1 MKKTPKNPEPVPPG
15 APDLRRQA
23 EAIELRRRM
32 EAGIA
37 RLQKPSAALSP
48 EETQRLLHELQ
59 VHQIE
64 LELQNEQLR
73 RTQVALEESGERY
86 FDLYDLAPVGY
97 VTVSEEGMLLEANL
111 AVATLMGMP
120 RGALV
125 RQMFSAFILKE
136 DQDIYYHHRR
146 QLFETGVP
154 QAVDLRMQKPDG
166 AIFWAHL
173 DAAAVKDA
181 EGGPACRIVLG
192 DITARKQAEL
202 TLSERESHYRVL
214 FESSSDALLLL
225 AADTGRVLEANAMA
239 LALYG
244 YGHDELLAMKNTD
257 LSAEPDETFRY
268 SREAQSSPGQVFNIP
283 LRLHRRKDGTV
294 FPVEI
299 TARSFV
305 RNGQPVL
312 LVACRDITARKQS
325 EAYRE
330 LVRKILQILNEPAGF
345 QDSIAQVL
353 AALKTWIGVNA
364 VGIRLRGFNAV
375 GIRLQDGEDF
385 PYFAQQGFSKDFLMT
400 ENTLV
405 ERGKDGGVCRDKD
418 GKVSLECTCGL
429 VLAGKTDP
437 SNPLFTR
444 GGSFWTNDSFPL
456 LDLPPDQDPRLHPR
470 NQCIH
475 QGYASVA
482 LVPIR
487 TKGGI
492 MGMIQINDRRK
503 GCFTLEIIEIL
514 EVIAAYVG
522 MALMR
527 RQAEEEQTRSH
538 ELLVNLARLVP
549 GVIYQ
554 YRLYPDGRS
563 AFPYSSPGLN
573 DMYEVTPEEVREDAT
588 PAFGRL
594 HPEDAARVRAAIHE
608 SARTLATFYCE
619 FRVILPR
626 QGLRWRWGQAQP
638 ERMEDGGTL
647 WHGII
652 SDITDRKQAEDAL
665 RAGEEKYRI
674 LVETT
679 NTGFLILD
687 HEGKVIDANAEYVR
701 LTGRGKL
708 GDILGRPVLEWTA
721 GHDQERNAAA
731 VAQCIRDGFVRNF
744 LIDYVDGN
752 GRITPVEVNAAIVG
766 EGAAMRI
773 VSLCRDITDRK
784 QADDALR
791 ESVQNYRTLMDSGQ
805 ALIWVA
811 GPDKLCTYFN
821 RVWLDFTGRTLGQEM
836 GNGWTEGVHPED
848 FQHCLDVYVSAFDR
862 REKFAMKYR
871 LRRSDG
877 EYRWLSDD
885 GAPRYDSGGAFIGY
899 IGHCFDITARM
910 QAEADHARLEAQ
922 LQQARKME
930 SVGLLAGG
938 VAHDFNNMLGV
949 ILGRAELALMRLAP
963 DQPLHADLMEIRKAA
978 ERSAALTRQLLAFAR
993 KELIMPRVLD
1003 LNETVGD
1010 MLKMLRRLIG
1020 EDISLVWQP
1029 GSHLWSVNVDPSQ
1042 IDQIMANLCI
1052 NARDAIAGAGR
1063 VFIET
1068 GNSSFDADFCASHPD
1083 FTPGDYVHIYVSD
1096 SGCGMDA
1103 NTLAHLF
1110 EPFFT
1115 TKEVGKG
1122 TGLGLASAYGA
1133 VTQNKGFINVYSELG
1148 KGTTFKIF
1156 LPRHADETAP
1166 KPREAPAPPAA
1177 RGAETI
1183 LLVEDERSILTLV
1196 TVMLKKHGYT
1206 VLAANTPEKA
1216 VRLAR
1221 DYVGPVHMLMTDV
1234 VMPGMDGQALAKE
1247 LQALY
1252 PHIRCLFMSGYTADI
1267 IAHHGVLDE
1276 GTHFIQKPFDIKALA
1291 AKVRAALDE
1300 K

>member
-15 APDLRRQA
+15 ASDLRRQA

-32 EAGIA
+32 EAGMA
-37 RLQKPSAALSP
+37 RLNKPPAALSP

-64 LELQNEQLR
+64 LELQNEELR
-73 RTQVALEESGERY
+73 RAQSALDESHDRY
-86 FDLYDLAPVGY
+86 VDLYDFAPVGY
-97 VTVSEEGMLLEANL
+97 VTVSEKGVLLEVNL
-111 AVATLMGMP
+111 TVATLLGVP
-120 RGALV
+120 RGALAG
-125 RQMFSAFILKE
+125 QMLSGFILKE
-136 DQDIYYHHRR
+136 DQDIYYRHRK
-146 QLFETGVP
+146 QLFETGAP
-154 QAVDLRMQKPDG
+154 QACDLRMKKPDG

-173 DAAAVKDA
+173 AATAAQDAKGD
-181 EGGPACRIVLG
+181 PACRIVLG
-192 DITARKQAEL
+192 DITARKQADL
-202 TLSERESHYRVL
+202 TLSEREEHYREL

-244 YGHDELLAMKNTD
+244 YGREELLDRNNTD
-257 LSAEPDETFRY
+257 LSAEPEET
-268 SREAQSSPGQVFNIP
+268 SRRSLEAQSSPGQVLKIP

-305 RNGQPVL
+305 RDGQLVL

-330 LVRKILQILNEPAGF
+330 MGRAILQILNAPAGF
-345 QDSIAQVL
+345 QESIAQVL
-353 AALKTWIGVNA
+353 AVLKTRIGFEA
-364 VGIRLRGFNAV
+364 VGIRLKDFEAV

-385 PYFAQQGFSKDFLMT
+385 PYFAQQGFSKDFLLT

-405 ERGKDGGVCRDKD
+405 ARGKDGGVCRDKD
-418 GKVSLECTCGL
+418 GNLCLECTCGL
-429 VLAGKTDP
+429 VLSGRTDP
-437 SNPLFTR
+437 SNPLFTK

-470 NQCIH
+470 NQCFH

-487 TKGGI
+487 TSGGI
-492 MGMIQINDRRK
+492 MGLIQINDRRK
-503 GCFTLEIIEIL
+503 NCFTLEAIEIL
-514 EVIAAYVG
+514 EGIAENIG

-527 RQAEEEQTRSH
+527 KRAEDERTRSH
-538 ELLVNLARLVP
+538 ELLENLARLVP
-549 GVIYQ
+549 GVVYQ

-563 AFPYSSPGLN
+563 AFPYSSPGMN
-573 DMYEVTPEEVREDAT
+573 DIYEVTPAEVREDAT
-588 PAFGRL
+588 PVFGRL
-594 HPEDAARVRAAIHE
+594 HPEDAARVSAAIHE
-608 SARTLATFYCE
+608 SARTLETFYCE

-626 QGLRWRWGQAQP
+626 QGLRWRWSQAQP

-652 SDITDRKQAEDAL
+652 SDITDRKQAEADL

-708 GDILGRPVLEWTA
+708 GDILGRTVLEWTA

-731 VAQCIRDGFVRNF
+731 VAQCIKEGFVRNF
-744 LIDYVDGN
+744 ITDYVDGN
-752 GRITPVEVNAAIVG
+752 GRTTPIEVNAAIVG
-766 EGAAMRI
+766 AGAAMRI

-784 QADDALR
+784 QAEDALR
-791 ESVQNYRTLMDSGQ
+791 ENAQNYRTLMDSGQ

-811 GPDKLCTYFN
+811 GTDKLCTYFN
-821 RVWLDFTGRTLGQEM
+821 RVWLDFTGRTLEQEM
-836 GNGWTEGVHPED
+836 GNGWTDGVHPED
-848 FQHCLDVYVSAFDR
+848 FQRCLDVYVRAFDR
-862 REKFAMKYR
+862 REKFSMEYR

-877 EYRWLSDD
+877 EYRWILDD

-899 IGHCFDITARM
+899 IGHCLDIADRK
-910 QAEADHARLEAQ
+910 QAEAAHARLEAQ

-949 ILGRAELALMRLAP
+949 ILGRAELALMQLAP
-963 DQPLHADLMEIRKAA
+963 GQPIRADLMEIRKAA
-978 ERSAALTRQLLAFAR
+978 ERSAALTRQLLTFAR
-993 KELIMPRVLD
+993 KELITPRVLD

-1029 GSHLWSVNVDPSQ
+1029 GSNLWPVNVDPSQ
-1042 IDQIMANLCI
+1042 VDQILANLCI
-1052 NARDAIAGAGR
+1052 NARDAIAGAGK

-1068 GNSSFDADFCASHPD
+1068 GNSSFDEAFCAIHLD
-1083 FTPGDYVHIYVSD
+1083 FTPGDYVHIFVSD
-1096 SGCGMDA
+1096 SGCGMETD
-1103 NTLAHLF
+1103 TLAHLF

-1133 VTQNKGFINVYSELG
+1133 VTQNNGFINVYSEPG
-1148 KGTTFKIF
+1148 HGTTFKIY
-1156 LPRHADETAP
+1156 LPRHADKIAP
-1166 KPREAPAPPAA
+1166 KPREAPAQPDA
-1177 RGAETI
+1177 RGSETI
-1183 LLVEDERSILTLV
+1183 LVVEDERSILTLV
-1196 TVMLKKHGYT
+1196 TAMLKRQGYT
-1206 VLAANTPEKA
+1206 VLAADDPGKA
-1216 VRLAR
+1216 IQMAR
-1221 DYVGPVHMLMTDV
+1221 DYVGPVHLLMTDV

-1252 PHIRCLFMSGYTADI
+1252 PHIRRLFMSGYTADI

-1276 GTHFIQKPFDIKALA
+1276 EMHFIQKPFDIKALA
-1291 AKVRAALDE
+1291 AKVREALD
-1300 K
+1300 KK